1 MGKQP
6 TDDLE
11 AVRAGGRGSD
21 PCRPGDGVVT
31 RARKRPRGFYA
42 RLARA
47 RGVSL
52 NAVYRKLNP
61 DKRPSARA
69 RHECDASPPWDPR
82 ELIRMDRAFCDA
94 MRREIARGSERPR
107 GAAIEHDPE
116 KWVPVFGKR
125 SCSSKKI
132 ERDDDSKKSHPV
144 LEPAAARALRP
155 RRPPPRRSGASSI
168 PQSRAET
175 GERDRSC

>member
-107 GAAIEHDPE
+107 GAAIT
-116 KWVPVFGKR
+116 
-125 SCSSKKI
+125 
-132 ERDDDSKKSHPV
+132 
-144 LEPAAARALRP
+144 PAAARALRP

>member
-52 NAVYRKLNP
+52 DAVYRKLNS
-61 DKRPSARA
+61 DKPPSVRA

-82 ELIRMDRAFCDA
+82 GGKIKPRDEGDVWASTLW
-94 MRREIARGSERPR
+94 RRIKD
-107 GAAIEHDPE
+107 GAVKGGA
-116 KWVPVFGKR
+116 
-125 SCSSKKI
+125 
-132 ERDDDSKKSHPV
+132 HPY
-144 LEPAAARALRP
+144 A
-155 RRPPPRRSGASSI
+155 G
-168 PQSRAET
+168 
-175 GERDRSC
+175 

>member
-1 MGKQP
+1 MGKHP

-11 AVRAGGRGSD
+11 AVRAGRRGSD

-31 RARKRPRGFYA
+31 RARKRPRGFYT

-61 DKRPSARA
+61 DKRPSVRA

-82 ELIRMDRAFCDA
+82 ELIRMDRAFCAA

-107 GAAIEHDPE
+107 GAAIT
-116 KWVPVFGKR
+116 
-125 SCSSKKI
+125 
-132 ERDDDSKKSHPV
+132 
-144 LEPAAARALRP
+144 PAAARALRP

-175 GERDRSC
+175 GERDGSC